1 MKVLTIFTLLFMLL
15 LGSGCGS
22 NDAPVVDE
30 HEHESET
37 ESEHKDSHEDEH
49 EHEHAAA
56 MEMLVVPS
64 LTPVDE
70 GKRPFIVATTSII
83 GDVVAQVGG
92 EAIDLTVL
100 MAAGQ
105 DPHSYEP
112 AAQQLTAVSTSDIIF
127 VNGWDLEESLI
138 RSLVAIGDDV
148 PLVPVSA
155 GIEPLAFNG
164 NETLADPH
172 VWFDVA
178 NVKQWT
184 TTIADSLSTIDPAN
198 ADIYAANATA
208 YQAELD
214 ELDSYLH
221 EAMDSI
227 PAENRRLVTN
237 HGAFNYFANAYDVEI
252 VGTVIPSLSALAEP
266 SAGEMAALI
275 SIMNAQNICAIF
287 TETTLS
293 DNLAQ
298 TMAAELDGCEKTAVS
313 KLYTGAIGT
322 ADSGANS
329 YISMMKANADAITN
343 GLGK

>member
-1 MKVLTIFTLLFMLL
+1 VVAAAILPLWPMNMNNE
-15 LGSGCGS
+15 SEH
-22 NDAPVVDE
+22 VDE
-30 HEHESET
+30 DEHESEDT
-37 ESEHKDSHEDEH
+37 HEDEH
-49 EHEHAAA
+49 EHEHAAT
-56 MEMLVVPS
+56 MEMLTVPP
-64 LTPVDE
+64 LTPIVD

-127 VNGWDLEESLI
+127 VNGWDLEENLIQSLE
-138 RSLVAIGDDV
+138 AIGDDA

-164 NETLADPH
+164 NEELADPH

-178 NVKQWT
+178 SVKQWT

-198 ADIYAANATA
+198 ADTYAANASA
-208 YQAELD
+208 YQVELD

-237 HGAFNYFANAYDVEI
+237 HGAFNYFAAAYDVEI
-252 VGTVIPSLSALAEP
+252 VGTVIPSMSAFAEP

-275 SIMNAQNICAIF
+275 GIMNQQNICAIF

-298 TMAAELDGCEKTAVS
+298 TVAAELDGCEKTAVS

-322 ADSGANS
+322 ADSGADS
-329 YISMMKANADAITN
+329 YIGMMRANADAITE
-343 GLGK
+343 GLSK